1 MFFDEP
7 GRRDQ
12 SQMMGVS
19 PASRSILP
27 THLQWPTLAFALAA
41 SVLCFFDI
49 DSNCRCMVLQE
60 ADGMAGG
67 QRSALGQRF
76 CFTTSRGARPS
87 AWRVSEPVTERF
99 VSSCRHIGSRAY

>member
-1 MFFDEP
+1 ATAATATVVINLSGGHMFFDEP

-12 SQMMGVS
+12 SQMMGLS

-49 DSNCRCMVLQE
+49 DSIIAGAWSCKTPT
-60 ADGMAGG
+60 GMAGG

-76 CFTTSRGARPS
+76 CSRHRA
-87 AWRVSEPVTERF
+87 ERG
-99 VSSCRHIGSRAY
+99 RLRGESRSR